1 MKAGIYLEKEKIAL
15 QEIALPEDVEDVQKM
30 MSCGKWDLEHIITHE
45 FPLEQLE
52 TAIRTA
58 SDVNS
63 SGNVV
68 VKMMR

>member
-1 MKAGIYLEKEKIAL
+1 MQDFLIRDMLFY
-15 QEIALPEDVEDVQKM
+15 
-30 MSCGKWDLEHIITHE
+30 SGKWNLEQIITHE

-52 TAIRTA
+52 TAIRIA

-68 VKMMR
+68 VKM

>member
-1 MKAGIYLEKEKIAL
+1 M
-15 QEIALPEDVEDVQKM
+15 PEDVMDVQKI

-45 FPLEQLE
+45 FSLEQLE

-58 SDVNS
+58 SNVNC

-68 VKMMR
+68 VKMIDS